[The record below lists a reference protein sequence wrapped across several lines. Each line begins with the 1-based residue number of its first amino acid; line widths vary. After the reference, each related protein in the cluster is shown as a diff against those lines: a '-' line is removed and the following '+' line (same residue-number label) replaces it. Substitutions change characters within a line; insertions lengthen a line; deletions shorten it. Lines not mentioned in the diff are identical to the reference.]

1 MYVLS
6 TYSIRD
12 VNNDLTTKAISYQ
25 TPSGSVVIDL
35 YFNEI
40 KMYVK
45 TIDYT
50 PEQLELSSIMHEGC
64 DQLLEMCY
72 LPS

>member
-35 YFNEI
+35 YFNEN
-40 KMYVK
+40 KLYVK

-50 PEQLELSSIMHEGC
+50 PEMLDLNRIMHEGC

-72 LPS
+72 STS